1 MKHLGIFFI
10 LWAAMLPVL
19 HAQRD
24 TTLDRG
30 LYPGKGDLGITVN
43 VTGMISNISA
53 APRADLRGVNT
64 LLLRYVINDQWTF
77 RGGLAPYIFNYK
89 ENRTDSVGKDLVE
102 FDSTARRADISFR
115 PGMEYHFTGS
125 RRLDPYAA
133 LDIEFGLVGR
143 YHAASA
149 TNITDT
155 TGTARFTRTV
165 TEDGGISFGAKLSA
179 GMNYYVS
186 RKLFVGVE
194 YGMGVSY
201 LSSGGDRQE
210 VYRSEPVS
218 GSATTVRDLSSR
230 RTNDLGFVVD
240 PTVQITFGYYFS
252 L

>member
-10 LWAAMLPVL
+10 LWAAVLPGL
-19 HAQRD
+19 RAQSD

-30 LYPGKGDLGITVN
+30 VYPETGDLGVTVN
-43 VTGMISNISA
+43 VTGLISNIA
-53 APRADLRGVNT
+53 VAPRADLRGVNT

-77 RGGLAPYIFNYK
+77 RGGLAPFIFNYK

-102 FDSTARRADISFR
+102 FDSTARRTDISFR
-115 PGMEYHFTGS
+115 PGMEYHFAGG
-125 RRLDPYAA
+125 RRLDPYVA

-143 YHAASA
+143 FHAGAV

-155 TGTARFTRTV
+155 TGTARFTRTI
-165 TEDGGISFGAKLSA
+165 TEDGGVSFGAKLSA

-210 VYRSEPVS
+210 VFRSEPVS

-230 RTNDLGFVVD
+230 RINDLDLVVD